1 MCLIGLL
8 EGSFVYKRCKK
19 IKSEYPFLLLLIFG
33 QLPLQYFKGRWNLY
47 LYYFWTSRTYQNGTR
62 IFKDYCFPSV
72 LPSRHPQSPFW
83 SWNTHVIHQKLRL
96 DLKIWTLFLVL
107 PKQNLTILQKTWILT
122 NHNDFKQSL
131 QESEKNFISWREIE
145 DSQDEK
151 TSGVENNIN
160 VKKIH

>member
-1 MCLIGLL
+1 MCTKDVKNR
-8 EGSFVYKRCKK
+8 SVY
-19 IKSEYPFLLLLIFG
+19 PLLLLLFLG
-33 QLPLQYFKGRWNLY
+33 QLPSQYFQGKWNLY
-47 LYYFWTSRTYQNGTR
+47 LYYFWTSRTYQNDTIVFHR
-62 IFKDYCFPSV
+62 FCLPDY
-72 LPSRHPQSPFW
+72 PQSPFW
-83 SWNTHVIHQKLRL
+83 SWNSHVIYQKLRL

-160 VKKIH
+160 VKKIY